1 MRRTTVTLTCLG
13 ISLMIASGCSTP
25 KHSNTLIFGT
35 NTKIALDVSQDPVNG
50 VGVTLGYKRQEA
62 VWMPLLANEDS
73 SGKLVP
79 QKCTSEPCKRFV
91 GTSGGGGAAG
101 SDAEDTYSVL
111 ATFQGNAA
119 GEAGT
124 AATAPNAKAGGSLA
138 QYFATGF
145 AARLLAGSGSGVVNT
160 AGNSTPANSVLPAVH
175 KANEGKLKSR
185 IDVINDIMKQI
196 SDGAG
201 NLDKAKKDTL
211 VNKATFSSED
221 TKQALLRET
230 SGADFRDLLLLS
242 YDGTAKPLDDAL
254 NGGK

>member
-1 MRRTTVTLTCLG
+1 MRRTTVALTFIGVL
-13 ISLMIASGCSTP
+13 LLATTGCSTP

-62 VWMPLLANEDS
+62 VWMPLLANKES
-73 SGKLVP
+73 GGKLVP
-79 QKCTSEPCKRFV
+79 QDCTSENCKRFV

-101 SDAEDTYSVL
+101 PDAEDTYSVL
-111 ATFQGNAA
+111 ATFQGEAA

-124 AATAPNAKAGGSLA
+124 ATSAPNAKAGGSLA

-160 AGNSTPANSVLPAVH
+160 AGNSIPANSVSPEIH
-175 KANEGKLKSR
+175 EANKVKQQSQ
-185 IDVINDIMKQI
+185 ISVINEIMTKV
-196 SDGAG
+196 SDATGKF
-201 NLDKAKKDTL
+201 DKTKKDAL
-211 VNKATFSSED
+211 VNKATFSSES

-230 SGADFRDLLLLS
+230 SGPDFRDLLLLS
-242 YDGTAKPLDDAL
+242 YNGTAKPLNDAL
-254 NGGK
+254 TGGK